1 MIRTFRSSRR
11 RFLAG
16 SGALVASLVAPG
28 ATAADIARVTTAADA
43 AMVTT
48 AADAATV
55 TPAAGAAMVTKAADA
70 AMVTP
75 GRSLRFPDDEG
86 SHPDFGIEWWYVTGW
101 LADSSARPIGFQIT
115 FFRRRFASA
124 SNNPSRFAPRQMI
137 VAHAAIADPRRGR
150 LLHAQRIGRSAFDL
164 AAAAEGITDVHI
176 GEWALRSHASWSQ
189 TNRSPS
195 DGGLRAV
202 AIDRELRLDLMLDRT
217 QPPLLQGNAG
227 YSRKGPSIAS
237 ASYYYTLPHLAV
249 SGTLAVGDKTS
260 RVTGRAWL
268 DHEWSST
275 YMEPDA
281 TGWDWIGIN
290 LDGGGA
296 LMAFQM
302 RGPDGKPIWSG
313 ATMRAPGGG
322 TRSYE
327 PADVRWT
334 STRRWQSP
342 RTRVAYPVAW
352 RIFVGDL
359 EIELEPLI
367 DDQELD
373 ARATTGT
380 VYWEGAVAARAGGKV
395 IGRGY
400 LEMTGYWRAFRI

>member
-1 MIRTFRSSRR
+1 MIGAFLSSRR

-16 SGALVASLVAPG
+16 SGALVASLAARRVA
-28 ATAADIARVTTAADA
+28 AADA

-48 AADAATV
+48 AADAA
-55 TPAAGAAMVTKAADA
+55 
-70 AMVTP
+70 MVTP
-75 GRSLRFPDDEG
+75 GLSLRFPDDEG
-86 SHPDFGIEWWYVTGW
+86 SHPDFKIEWWYVTGW

-115 FFRRRFASA
+115 FFRRRIASA
-124 SNNPSRFAPRQMI
+124 SGNPSRFAPQQLI

-164 AAAAEGITDVHI
+164 AGAAERITDVHI
-176 GEWALRSHASWSQ
+176 GEWALRSHASRSQ
-189 TNRSPS
+189 ANRSPA

-217 QPPLLQGNAG
+217 QPPLLQGDAG
-227 YSRKGPSIAS
+227 TSRKGRSTAS

-249 SGTLAVGDKTS
+249 SGMMAVGDTTS
-260 RVTGRAWL
+260 RVTGSAWL
-268 DHEWSST
+268 DHEWSSA
-275 YMEPDA
+275 YMDPDA

-302 RGPDGKPIWSG
+302 RGPDDKPIWSS
-313 ATMRAPGGG
+313 ATMRTPDGG
-322 TRSYE
+322 TRSFE
-327 PADVRWT
+327 PADVRWM

-342 RTRVAYPVAW
+342 RTSVAYPVAW
-352 RIFVGDL
+352 RIVVGDL

-400 LEMTGYWRAFRI
+400 LEMTGYWRAFRL